1 MSNYY
6 KYPTLFLEVSRSL
19 KTLLKGYG
27 IEHTLAERSLLRD
40 QTMKGLEKA
49 GITQETYS
57 LDNFEDLYDGWLI
70 EDAMNFEIN
79 NFYKTRYCLTDL
91 R

>member
-6 KYPTLFLEVSRSL
+6 KYPTLFLEVSSSI
-19 KTLLKGYG
+19 KFLLKGYN
-27 IEHTLAERSLLRD
+27 IEHTMAEISLLRD
-40 QTMKGLEKA
+40 KTMKGLEKA

-57 LDNFEDLYDGWLI
+57 LDNFEDLYDNWLI

-79 NFYKTRYCLTDL
+79 NFYNTRYCLADL

>member
-6 KYPTLFLEVSRSL
+6 KYPTLFHEISASIKNLLE
-19 KTLLKGYG
+19 GYK
-27 IEHTLAERSLLRD
+27 IPHTPTEIMLLRD

-79 NFYKTRYCLTDL
+79 NFYNTRYCLTDL
-91 R
+91 K